1 MPYSSILLLSF
12 MLYFIELYLIKIFC
26 YQIDHNDYK
35 HLTVNHSINFK
46 DPETEAHTN
55 QIEGMVLNF

>member
-12 MLYFIELYLIKIFC
+12 ILYFIELYLIKIFC
-26 YQIDHNDYK
+26 FHRDHNDYK

-55 QIEGMVLNF
+55 QIESNVLNF